1 MSQSSPASN
10 DQERYSRR
18 LSDKIQVAFDHA
30 CDEGEL
36 AVAGDLLETLEVVLL
51 RVAPRPDRREAIVG
65 PLLASHERLWHLRAS
80 QNGRMNGTAAPAADD
95 EGAES
100 GATIQGGQHAQAMP
114 LASET

>member
-1 MSQSSPASN
+1 MSQTVSTSN

-18 LSDKIQVAFDHA
+18 LSDKIQAAFDHA

-36 AVAGDLLETLEVVLL
+36 SVAGDLLETLEVVLL

-80 QNGRMNGTAAPAADD
+80 RSGRDDVAALPHGGPDLAASLPAAP
-95 EGAES
+95 EN
-100 GATIQGGQHAQAMP
+100 
-114 LASET
+114 